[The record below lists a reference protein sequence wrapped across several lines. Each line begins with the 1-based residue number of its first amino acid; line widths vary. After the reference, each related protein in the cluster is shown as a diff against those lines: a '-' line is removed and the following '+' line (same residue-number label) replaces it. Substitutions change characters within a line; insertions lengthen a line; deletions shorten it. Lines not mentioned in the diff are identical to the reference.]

1 MPKEL
6 KGDLNGQGLKVAVV
20 AARFNEI
27 ITRQLLTGAIDTLAR
42 YGVADQDISVAWAPG
57 AFELPLVAKTM
68 AQTGNYDAV
77 ICLGAVI
84 RGETGHYD
92 MVASQSAG
100 GIASAGLQTGVPV
113 IFGVLTT
120 EDIDQAF
127 NRAGGKAGNVG
138 NNAAMT
144 AVETARL
151 LQTIKAG

>member
-92 MVASQSAG
+92 MVANQSAG
-100 GIASAGLQTGVPV
+100 GIASVGLQTGVPI

-138 NNAAMT
+138 NNAAVT
-144 AVETARL
+144 AVETVRL

>member
-27 ITRQLLTGAIDTLAR
+27 ITRQLLTGAIETLAR

-100 GIASAGLQTGVPV
+100 GIASVGLQTGVPI

-138 NNAAMT
+138 NNAALT